1 MWKCGIYRETMG
13 IIGKQHIYIFTY
25 VHCSGSDDLGRC
37 SEYRE
42 KGKHIGNS
50 WRNLPDTWCI

>member
-1 MWKCGIYRETMG
+1 M
-13 IIGKQHIYIFTY
+13 FT
-25 VHCSGSDDLGRC
+25 VQGLMIWGRC

-50 WRNLPDTWCI
+50 WRNLPDTWCILKKWGPQTTAKLVYKSNNFGL